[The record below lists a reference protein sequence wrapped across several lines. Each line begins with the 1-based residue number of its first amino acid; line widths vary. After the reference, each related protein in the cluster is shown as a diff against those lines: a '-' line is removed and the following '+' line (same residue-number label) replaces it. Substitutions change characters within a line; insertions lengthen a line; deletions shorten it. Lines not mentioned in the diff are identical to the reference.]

1 MSKSNFKLGYLNIT
15 IEGEKKSFGDSHLLR
30 LNYFEDIQSSNL
42 RVSVELTDTETGV
55 LSKIFGF
62 EPVQLKFFD
71 NQNTKD
77 ANFIELNMVVYCV
90 TDKMIIDGS
99 KSKATLHLVSPDFI
113 NNTAAKLSVPIKN
126 KTPTEVVEYLIRDIL
141 QSQYPLNADKASNRL
156 SFITNFWNPFTIIQF
171 MSDKSI
177 YTKKSGTSATA
188 GFLFY
193 ENQTGYNWKAIDSL
207 VKQEAKFRVV
217 VGGSFGEDELKEDR
231 SLIQVDKINATQ
243 TSDVLQGIN
252 YGSYAARL
260 ITYDVGSRKVVDQS
274 YKALEV
280 YKDIPKLNE
289 SELPDYYSAVAAP
302 TRIMSKVL
310 DSTLFLEGSYTKDA
324 NRVAFQSAFRGKMLF
339 NKKVELEYY
348 GRMDA
353 EIGDVV
359 LLASYFGKTKQ
370 LNVQD
375 SGKYLIGKVEREW
388 RTSTGSMITK
398 LTLYSDSLGNLTE
411 DGKKNVLKGIFG

>member
-1 MSKSNFKLGYLNIT
+1 MSKSNFKLGFLNIT
-15 IEGEKKSFGDSHLLR
+15 IEGETKSFGDSHLLR
-30 LNYFEDIQSSNL
+30 LNYYEDIQSSNL

-62 EPVQLKFFD
+62 EPVQLKFYD
-71 NQNTKD
+71 DQD
-77 ANFIELNMVVYCV
+77 VREANFVELNMVVYCV

-113 NNTAAKLSVPIKN
+113 NNTAVKLSVPIKN
-126 KTPTEVVEYLIRDIL
+126 KTPTEVVEYLIRDVL
-141 QSQYPLNADKASNRL
+141 KSQYPLATDPTSNRL

-171 MSDKSI
+171 MSDKAI
-177 YTKKSGTSATA
+177 YTEKSGKSATA

-193 ENQTGYNWKAIDSL
+193 ETQTGYNWKAIDSL
-207 VKQEAKFRVV
+207 VKQEPRFRVV
-217 VGGSFGEDELKEDR
+217 VGGSFSEDELKADK
-231 SLIQVDKINATQ
+231 SLIQADRINATQ

-289 SELPDYYSAVAAP
+289 SQLPDYYSAVSAP
-302 TRIMSKVL
+302 TRIMTKVL

-339 NKKVELEYY
+339 NKKVEFEYY
-348 GRMDA
+348 GKMDA
-353 EIGDVV
+353 EVGDVV

-375 SGKYLIGKVEREW
+375 SGKYLIGKIEREW
-388 RTSTGSMITK
+388 RTATSAMVTK

-411 DGKKNVLKGIFG
+411 DAKKNVLKGIFG